1 MQASATEIWVIIAV
15 LGVGT
20 YLIRWSFLGALGD
33 RDLPNWMLRMLRY
46 TPVAVLPALV
56 APLVR
61 AGLIPADWPYT
72 VNAVSGYSGGG
83 KALIARFDLTEVQA
97 DYILETRLRQL
108 ARLEE
113 MKIRG
118 EQEELLKEQAK
129 LQALLGSDAKLR

>member
-56 APLVR
+56 APLVVWPAATGGNADPAR
-61 AGLIPADWPYT
+61 MAAAAATVAVGVLTRNVMLAILAGGVTLAGLLY
-72 VNAVSGYSGGG
+72 
-83 KALIARFDLTEVQA
+83 
-97 DYILETRLRQL
+97 
-108 ARLEE
+108 
-113 MKIRG
+113 
-118 EQEELLKEQAK
+118 LL
-129 LQALLGSDAKLR
+129 